1 MVKESEDTVL
11 KESCK
16 TCSHMVITK
25 VKGEI
30 TTGYCSAHPVHIPKV
45 NAGNEMTCGEY
56 VKVNPRRLG
65 N

>member
-1 MVKESEDTVL
+1 MVKESEDVH

-30 TTGYCSAHPVHIPKV
+30 TTGFCNAHPVHIPKV
-45 NAGNEMTCGEY
+45 NAGNEIPCGEY
-56 VKVNPRRLG
+56 VKGTPIRL
-65 N
+65 NN